1 MAEPILELR
10 HVCKR
15 FGRAVPADDVS
26 LSIEAG
32 EFFTFLGPSGS
43 GKSTLLRIV
52 AGLEHA
58 DAGQVLLRGRDVG
71 DVPPWRRHLGMVF
84 QQYANF
90 PHMNVAQ
97 NVAYGLRRRGL
108 SRAEIRA
115 RVAELLDLV
124 GLAGFEERRVTQLS
138 GGEQQRVA
146 IARALAPRPELLL
159 LDEPLA
165 ALDEKIRRE
174 MQGELT
180 KIQEATGTTFVYV
193 THDQEEALTM
203 SDRIA
208 VLNRGRCVQID
219 EPERIFRFP
228 RTRFVAGFFR
238 GCNVLEARIERDDHG
253 IALVLGGGRLALRKS
268 DGRAGRQG
276 VAVRGESLLLGEPA
290 QGADLVLPAVLD
302 RITYRGVY
310 RDYRVR
316 LDDGEA
322 LSATLTQRL
331 PLAEGSRVEVG
342 IRADEIQASPEPAP
356 FELVLP
362 ATARPPSGSATSAAA
377 RILFLA
383 AEGLVP
389 EEAAV
394 GIEPKNPGV
403 ALALRFCVARDGEA
417 AVRQRH

>member
-1 MAEPILELR
+1 MAGPILELR
-10 HVCKR
+10 HVSKR
-15 FGRAVPADDVS
+15 FGATVPADDVS

-43 GKSTLLRIV
+43 GKSTLLRII
-52 AGLEHA
+52 AGLERA

-71 DVPPWRRHLGMVF
+71 EVPPWRRHLGMVF

-90 PHMNVAQ
+90 PHMDVAR

-108 SRAEIRA
+108 SKPEIRA

-124 GLAGFEERRVTQLS
+124 GLSGFEERRVTQLS

-208 VLNRGRCVQID
+208 VLNRGRCVQVD
-219 EPERIFRFP
+219 EPERIFRLP

-238 GCNVLEARIERDDHG
+238 GCNVLEARIERDAG
-253 IALVLGGGRLALRKS
+253 PALVL
-268 DGRAGRQG
+268 AGRKLPLEKNDG
-276 VAVRGESLLLGEPA
+276 SAGPKAVAVRGEGLLLGDEA
-290 QGADLVLPAVLD
+290 KKADLVLPARLEK
-302 RITYRGVY
+302 ITYRGVY
-310 RDYRVR
+310 RDYRLR
-316 LDDGEA
+316 LDDGQE

-331 PLAEGSRVEVG
+331 PLAEGSLIEVG
-342 IRADEIQASPEPAP
+342 IRADEI
-356 FELVLP
+356 VL
-362 ATARPPSGSATSAAA
+362 
-377 RILFLA
+377 L
-383 AEGLVP
+383 
-389 EEAAV
+389 EE
-394 GIEPKNPGV
+394 
-403 ALALRFCVARDGEA
+403 D
-417 AVRQRH
+417 

>member
-1 MAEPILELR
+1 VPILELR
-10 HVCKR
+10 HIRKR
-15 FGRAVPADDVS
+15 FGATVPADDVS
-26 LSIEAG
+26 LAIEAG

-43 GKSTLLRIV
+43 GKSTLLRII
-52 AGLEHA
+52 AGLEQA

-108 SRAEIRA
+108 SRAEIGT

-124 GLAGFEERRVTQLS
+124 GLSGFEERRVIQLS

-165 ALDEKIRRE
+165 ALDEKIRRD

-180 KIQEATGTTFVYV
+180 NIQEATGTTFVYV

-219 EPERIFRFP
+219 QPERIFRYP

-238 GCNVLEARIERDDHG
+238 GCNVLEARLERSDGGAD
-253 IALVLGGGRLALRKS
+253 LVLAGRRLPLAGG
-268 DGRAGRQG
+268 DGRTTLQAVA
-276 VAVRGESLLLGEPA
+276 VAVRGESLLLGEQA
-290 QGADLVLPAVLD
+290 ERADLVLPAVLD
-302 RITYRGVY
+302 KITYRGVY
-310 RDYRVR
+310 RDYRLR
-316 LDDGEA
+316 LDDGQQ

-331 PLAEGSRVEVG
+331 PLPERSRVDVG
-342 IRADEIQASPEPAP
+342 ICADEIV
-356 FELVLP
+356 VL
-362 ATARPPSGSATSAAA
+362 
-377 RILFLA
+377 
-383 AEGLVP
+383 
-389 EEAAV
+389 EE
-394 GIEPKNPGV
+394 
-403 ALALRFCVARDGEA
+403 D
-417 AVRQRH
+417 

>member
-1 MAEPILELR
+1 
-10 HVCKR
+10 
-15 FGRAVPADDVS
+15 
-26 LSIEAG
+26 
-32 EFFTFLGPSGS
+32 
-43 GKSTLLRIV
+43 
-52 AGLEHA
+52 
-58 DAGQVLLRGRDVG
+58 
-71 DVPPWRRHLGMVF
+71 MVF

-90 PHMNVAQ
+90 PHLNVAR

-108 SRAEIRA
+108 GPAEVKA
-115 RVAELLDLV
+115 RVAELLELV

-208 VLNRGRCVQID
+208 VLNRGRCVQVD

-238 GCNVLEARIERDDHG
+238 GCNVLEASIERDDG
-253 IALVLGGGRLALRKS
+253 AAVLALAGHRLRLG
-268 DGRAGRQG
+268 DNGALPGPRA
-276 VAVRGESLLLGEPA
+276 VAVRGEGILLGEA
-290 QGADLVLPAVLD
+290 ATAADLVLPARLLKV
-302 RITYRGVY
+302 TYRGVY
-310 RDYRVR
+310 RDYRLR
-316 LDDGEA
+316 LDDGQE

-331 PLAEGSRVEVG
+331 ALAEGSPVSVG
-342 IRADEIQASPEPAP
+342 IRAEEIVLLEEDEP
-356 FELVLP
+356 
-362 ATARPPSGSATSAAA
+362 
-377 RILFLA
+377 
-383 AEGLVP
+383 
-389 EEAAV
+389 EAA
-394 GIEPKNPGV
+394 
-403 ALALRFCVARDGEA
+403 
-417 AVRQRH
+417 

>member
-10 HVCKR
+10 HVTKR
-15 FGRAVPADDVS
+15 FGRVVPADDVS
-26 LSIEAG
+26 LAVEGG

-108 SRAEIRA
+108 GRAEIRA
-115 RVAELLDLV
+115 RVLELLELV
-124 GLAGFEERRVTQLS
+124 GLFGFEERRVTQLS

-208 VLNRGRCVQID
+208 VLNRGRCVQIGA
-219 EPERIFRFP
+219 PERIFRFP

-238 GCNVLEARIERDDHG
+238 GCNVLDGRIERDEQG
-253 IALVLGGGRLALRKS
+253 AALVLVGRRLALKDS
-268 DGRAGRQG
+268 DGRAGTQG
-276 VAVRGESLLLGEPA
+276 VAVRGESVLLGEQA

-310 RDYRVR
+310 HDYRLR
-316 LDDGEA
+316 LDDGQA

-342 IRADEIQASPEPAP
+342 IRADEIVLLKEDEDSPLQEAEP
-356 FELVLP
+356 
-362 ATARPPSGSATSAAA
+362 
-377 RILFLA
+377 
-383 AEGLVP
+383 
-389 EEAAV
+389 
-394 GIEPKNPGV
+394 
-403 ALALRFCVARDGEA
+403 
-417 AVRQRH
+417 

>member
-10 HVCKR
+10 HIRKQ
-15 FGRAVPADDVS
+15 FGSAVPADDVS
-26 LSIEAG
+26 LAIEAG

-58 DAGQVLLRGRDVG
+58 DSGQVLLRGRDVG
-71 DVPPWRRHLGMVF
+71 DVPPWRRRLGMVF

-108 SRAEIRA
+108 TRAEIA
-115 RVAELLDLV
+115 SRVAELLDLV
-124 GLAGFEERRVTQLS
+124 GLAGFEQRRVPQLS

-180 KIQEATGTTFVYV
+180 NIQEATGTTFVYV

-219 EPERIFRFP
+219 APERIFRFP

-238 GCNVLEARIERDDHG
+238 GCNVLDASLERDDHG
-253 IALVLGGGRLALRKS
+253 TALVLGGRRLALTRQN
-268 DGRAGRQG
+268 GGAGSQG
-276 VAVRGESLLLGEPA
+276 VAVRGENLLLGKQARGGE
-290 QGADLVLPAVLD
+290 LVLPAVLE

-310 RDYRVR
+310 QDYRLR
-316 LDDGEA
+316 LDDGQE

-331 PLAEGSRVEVG
+331 PLVAGTRVEVG
-342 IRADEIQASPEPAP
+342 IRADDI
-356 FELVLP
+356 VL
-362 ATARPPSGSATSAAA
+362 
-377 RILFLA
+377 L
-383 AEGLVP
+383 
-389 EEAAV
+389 EE
-394 GIEPKNPGV
+394 
-403 ALALRFCVARDGEA
+403 D
-417 AVRQRH
+417 

>member
-1 MAEPILELR
+1 MPEPILELR

-15 FGRAVPADDVS
+15 FGATVPADDVS
-26 LSIEAG
+26 LAIEPG

-52 AGLEHA
+52 AGLEQA
-58 DAGQVLLRGRDVG
+58 DAGQILLRGRDVG
-71 DVPPWRRHLGMVF
+71 GVPPWRRHLGMLF

-90 PHMNVAQ
+90 PHLNVAQ
-97 NVAYGLRRRGL
+97 NVAYGLRRRRLG
-108 SRAEIRA
+108 RTEIA
-115 RVAELLDLV
+115 SRVAELLDLV
-124 GLAGFEERRVTQLS
+124 GLSGFEERRVTQLS

-208 VLNRGRCVQID
+208 VLNRGRCVQVD
-219 EPERIFRFP
+219 QPERIFRFP

-238 GCNVLEARIERDDHG
+238 GCNVLEARLERNG
-253 IALVLGGGRLALRKS
+253 GPALVVAGHRLPLARGDGFAGPNAVAL
-268 DGRAGRQG
+268 
-276 VAVRGESLLLGEPA
+276 RGESLMLGDQARE
-290 QGADLVLPAVLD
+290 ADLVLPARLEK
-302 RITYRGVY
+302 ITYRGVY
-310 RDYRVR
+310 RDYRLR
-316 LDDGEA
+316 LDDGQQ

-331 PLAEGSRVEVG
+331 PLAEGARVEVG
-342 IRADEIQASPEPAP
+342 IRADEI
-356 FELVLP
+356 VL
-362 ATARPPSGSATSAAA
+362 
-377 RILFLA
+377 L
-383 AEGLVP
+383 
-389 EEAAV
+389 EE
-394 GIEPKNPGV
+394 
-403 ALALRFCVARDGEA
+403 D
-417 AVRQRH
+417 

>member
-10 HVCKR
+10 HVAKR
-15 FGRAVPADDVS
+15 FGAAVPADDVS
-26 LSIEAG
+26 LAIEAG

-43 GKSTLLRIV
+43 GKSTLLRII
-52 AGLEHA
+52 AGLEQA
-58 DAGQVLLRGRDVG
+58 DAGLVLLRGRDVG
-71 DVPPWRRHLGMVF
+71 GVPPWRRHLGMVF

-90 PHMNVAQ
+90 PHMDVAR

-108 SRAEIRA
+108 DAVEVKA

-124 GLAGFEERRVTQLS
+124 GLAGFEARRVTQLS

-208 VLNRGRCVQID
+208 VLNRGRCVQVD
-219 EPERIFRFP
+219 EPERIFRLP

-238 GCNVLEARIERDDHG
+238 GCNVLDGHIERDDG
-253 IALVLGGGRLALRKS
+253 GTVVVLTGHRLRLKGNATP
-268 DGRAGRQG
+268 AGRRAM
-276 VAVRGESLLLGEPA
+276 AVRGESILLGEEA
-290 QGADLVLPAVLD
+290 RRADLVLPAQLLK
-302 RITYRGVY
+302 ITYRGVY
-310 RDYRVR
+310 RDYR
-316 LDDGEA
+316 LCLEDGQE

-331 PLAEGSRVEVG
+331 PFAEGAPVPIG
-342 IRADEIQASPEPAP
+342 IRADDI
-356 FELVLP
+356 VL
-362 ATARPPSGSATSAAA
+362 
-377 RILFLA
+377 L
-383 AEGLVP
+383 
-389 EEAAV
+389 EE
-394 GIEPKNPGV
+394 
-403 ALALRFCVARDGEA
+403 D
-417 AVRQRH
+417 

>member
-1 MAEPILELR
+1 MAGPILELR
-10 HVCKR
+10 HVSKR
-15 FGRAVPADDVS
+15 FGATVPADDVS
-26 LSIEAG
+26 LSIDAG

-52 AGLEHA
+52 AGLERA

-71 DVPPWRRHLGMVF
+71 EVPPWRRHLGMVF

-90 PHMNVAQ
+90 PHMDVAR

-108 SRAEIRA
+108 SKPEIRA

-124 GLAGFEERRVTQLS
+124 GLAGFEGRRVTQLS

-228 RTRFVAGFFR
+228 RTRFVAGFFH
-238 GCNVLEARIERDDHG
+238 GCNVLEAHLERDDG
-253 IALVLGGGRLALRKS
+253 GTALVLAGRRLALAGC
-268 DGRAGRQG
+268 DGRTGAQA
-276 VAVRGESLLLGEPA
+276 VALRGESLLLGE
-290 QGADLVLPAVLD
+290 QTRGGDLVLPAVLD
-302 RITYRGVY
+302 KIIYRGVY
-310 RDYRVR
+310 RDFRLR
-316 LDDGEA
+316 LDDGQE

-331 PLAEGSRVEVG
+331 PLTEGSSVDVG
-342 IRADEIQASPEPAP
+342 IRADEI
-356 FELVLP
+356 VL
-362 ATARPPSGSATSAAA
+362 
-377 RILFLA
+377 L
-383 AEGLVP
+383 
-389 EEAAV
+389 EE
-394 GIEPKNPGV
+394 
-403 ALALRFCVARDGEA
+403 D
-417 AVRQRH
+417 

>member
-15 FGRAVPADDVS
+15 FGSAVPADDVS
-26 LSIEAG
+26 LAIEAG

-43 GKSTLLRIV
+43 GKSTLLRII
-52 AGLEHA
+52 AGLERA
-58 DAGQVLLRGRDVG
+58 DAGQIRLRGQDMG
-71 DVPPWRRHLGMVF
+71 GVPPWRRHLGMVF

-90 PHMNVAQ
+90 PHMNVAR

-108 SRAEIRA
+108 ERAGIEA

-124 GLAGFEERRVTQLS
+124 GLSGFADRRVTQLS

-180 KIQEATGTTFVYV
+180 KIQAATGTTFVYV

-208 VLNRGRCVQID
+208 VLNRGRCIQVDQ
-219 EPERIFRFP
+219 PERIFRFP

-238 GCNVLEARIERDDHG
+238 GCNVLEGHLERAGDG
-253 IALVLGGGRLALRKS
+253 ALLLLAGGRLPLRGDNGRTGPRAVAVARRKPAAR
-268 DGRAGRQG
+268 RAGG
-276 VAVRGESLLLGEPA
+276 GCGSGAAGPA
-290 QGADLVLPAVLD
+290 REDHLS
-302 RITYRGVY
+302 R
-310 RDYRVR
+310 R
-316 LDDGEA
+316 L
-322 LSATLTQRL
+322 S
-331 PLAEGSRVEVG
+331 
-342 IRADEIQASPEPAP
+342 
-356 FELVLP
+356 
-362 ATARPPSGSATSAAA
+362 
-377 RILFLA
+377 
-383 AEGLVP
+383 
-389 EEAAV
+389 
-394 GIEPKNPGV
+394 
-403 ALALRFCVARDGEA
+403 
-417 AVRQRH
+417 

>member
-1 MAEPILELR
+1 MAGPILELR
-10 HVCKR
+10 HVRKR
-15 FGRAVPADDVS
+15 FGATVPVDDVS
-26 LSIEAG
+26 LAIEAG

-52 AGLEHA
+52 AGLERA
-58 DAGQVLLRGRDVG
+58 DDGQVLLRGRDVG
-71 DVPPWRRHLGMVF
+71 EVPPWRRHLGMVF

-90 PHMNVAQ
+90 PHMSVAQ

-180 KIQEATGTTFVYV
+180 GIQEATGTTFVYV

-208 VLNRGRCVQID
+208 VLNRGRCVQVD
-219 EPERIFRFP
+219 EPERIFRHP

-238 GCNVLEARIERDDHG
+238 GCNVLDARIEPDDG
-253 IALVLGGGRLALRKS
+253 TVLVLAGHRFPFAKGDGLDGPKAVALRS
-268 DGRAGRQG
+268 
-276 VAVRGESLLLGEPA
+276 ESLLLGD
-290 QGADLVLPAVLD
+290 QVKGADLVLPARLAK
-302 RITYRGVY
+302 ITYRGIY
-310 RDYRVR
+310 HDYRLR
-316 LDDGEA
+316 LDDGQE

-331 PLAEGSRVEVG
+331 PLAEGSRVEIG
-342 IRADEIQASPEPAP
+342 IRADEI
-356 FELVLP
+356 VL
-362 ATARPPSGSATSAAA
+362 
-377 RILFLA
+377 L
-383 AEGLVP
+383 
-389 EEAAV
+389 EE
-394 GIEPKNPGV
+394 
-403 ALALRFCVARDGEA
+403 D
-417 AVRQRH
+417 